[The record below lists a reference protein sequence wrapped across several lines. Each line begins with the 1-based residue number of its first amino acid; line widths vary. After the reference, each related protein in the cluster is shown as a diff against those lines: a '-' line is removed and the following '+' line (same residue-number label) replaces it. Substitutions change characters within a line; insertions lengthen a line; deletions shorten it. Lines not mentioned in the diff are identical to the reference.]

1 MHIRPQLQEGRLL
14 EGGQGMALK
23 NQGKALRVG
32 AAQFDAVAGNITAN
46 AAAHER
52 LIDEAGGLGVE
63 VLVFPELSLTGYAT
77 NTLNE
82 APERCVV
89 DPGGPDLKPVRDA
102 CLRNGMVAV
111 VGGCLRNA
119 RGLGLSAI
127 VVDRQ
132 GQVCATYDK
141 QHLDGPERDWFVPGT
156 SGCMIEVDGWR
167 LALGICYDASFPE
180 HGRALA
186 LDGADAYLVSGAFP
200 LGESEHRR
208 SVYFP
213 ARALENT
220 FYVAFANFVGAHDG
234 LDYCGRSAVHGPDG
248 RVLADAGPDRAGIA
262 VAEFDPERLQRTRAT
277 LRMLRDRSEERP
289 PIRSSRA
296 R

>member
-1 MHIRPQLQEGRLL
+1 
-14 EGGQGMALK
+14 MALK
-23 NQGKALRVG
+23 DEIKTLRVG

-46 AAAHER
+46 AAVHER

-63 VLVFPELSLTGYAT
+63 VLVFPELSLPGYASSV
-77 NTLNE
+77 LDE
-82 APERCVV
+82 APERCVI
-89 DPGGPDLKPVRDA
+89 DPGGPDLKPVRAA
-102 CLRNGMVAV
+102 CRRNRIVAV
-111 VGGCLRNA
+111 VGGALRNA

-141 QHLDGPERDWFVPGT
+141 QHLDGREQGWFVPGA

-167 LALGICYDASFPE
+167 LALGICYDSSFPE

-186 LDGADAYLVSGAFP
+186 LAGADAYLVSGAFP
-200 LGESEHRR
+200 GGESDRRR
-208 SVYFP
+208 SIYFP

-234 LDYCGRSAVHGPDG
+234 LEYRGRSALYGPDG
-248 RVLADAGPDRAGIA
+248 RRLADAGADRPGIA
-262 VAEFDPERLQRTRAT
+262 VADFDPEMLRRTRAT
-277 LRMLRDRSEERP
+277 LPMLRDTQE
-289 PIRSSRA
+289 A
-296 R
+296 RQSIEKILTASAS

>member
-1 MHIRPQLQEGRLL
+1 MGKTAGH
-14 EGGQGMALK
+14 GMALK

-32 AAQFDAVAGNITAN
+32 AAQFDAVVGDISAN
-46 AAAHER
+46 VAAHER
-52 LIDEAGGLGVE
+52 LIDEASALGVE
-63 VLVFPELSLTGYAT
+63 VLVFPELSLPGYASS
-77 NTLNE
+77 LLDE

-89 DPGGPDLKPVRDA
+89 DPGGPSLKPVREA
-102 CLRNGMVAV
+102 CRRNRIVAV
-111 VGGCLRNA
+111 VGGSLRNA
-119 RGLGLSAI
+119 RGRGLSAM

-132 GQVCATYDK
+132 GQICATYDK
-141 QHLDGPERDWFVPGT
+141 QHLSGPEQDWFVPGT

-167 LALGICYDASFPE
+167 LALGICYDSSFPE

-186 LDGADAYLVSGAFP
+186 REGADAYLVSGAFP
-200 LGESEHRR
+200 RGESDHRR

-234 LDYCGRSAVHGPDG
+234 LEYCGRSAVHGPDG
-248 RVLADAGPDRAGIA
+248 RMLADAGPDRPGIA
-262 VAEFDPERLQRTRAT
+262 VAELDPEKLRRTRET
-277 LRMLRDRSEERP
+277 LPMLRERSQERP
-289 PIRSSRA
+289 AIQSSLA